1 MSSSNQRMKTLFG
14 DLGKPTL
21 RGIRKCPKCG
31 TYNGTRRLTCKNK
44 TCDVVYRD
52 SGEHKK
58 SSRPDAVRI
67 ITGSTDQLYSVRVR
81 DRGPDYRR
89 FVQLPLIDA
98 IGNSDIL
105 KQGPAHCYVE
115 TCVKSAQQQELNLN
129 PCHHIKAA
137 VNCLTEGQPLTLK
150 NSVLNALPISTEI
163 KQSIWLLATETAG
176 PLVQRVSKNTMVVKC
191 KTSTK
196 QPLGFLHFS
205 FFGMSRTRDAQD
217 QRFQCS
223 CKMFKQEGQK
233 RCVHFYACICAFASD
248 EKLAE
253 EFSHYI
259 MLDNTSS
266 PERHLVA
273 ILSDPEYQQSCEV
286 KVEVLP
292 ETASLIAATEVSPVI
307 EEVRTL
313 KKRKK
318 DDSLVQVSNALLT
331 LQDSVTAVN
340 KSKTSAK
347 RLIGS
352 QPTKKTGAV
361 PIDEST
367 ISISFEQWLA
377 SVTEQINETMHYQF
391 DGHPDHLVF
400 HAPETFLDCLQQRIA
415 IGGKKKR
422 LPNSTT
428 AFIRKDELPMGT
440 FLKYTWHITNI
451 IHLKQIF
458 DTPKMP
464 LEITRSFVE
473 NRDGTY
479 DLYKQPSMEVE
490 ELAENF
496 CKTQNT
502 PLIKPFELKTFLKV
516 GTMSSDQKEPTPFI
530 IEWIPNILP
539 KSKMGELRIKFEFG
553 HQRNGHL
560 EQPTVSTPQ
569 IIHIEQIQT

>member
-217 QRFQCS
+217 RRFQCS
-223 CKMFKQEGQK
+223 CKTFKQEGQK

-248 EKLAE
+248 EKLSE

-259 MLDNTSS
+259 TLDNTSS

-318 DDSLVQVSNALLT
+318 DDSLVQASNALLT

-352 QPTKKTGAV
+352 QSTKKTGSV

-377 SVTEQINETMHYQF
+377 SVTERINETMHYQF

-428 AFIRKDELPMGT
+428 AFIRKDALPMGT

-479 DLYKQPSMEVE
+479 DLYKQPSTEVE

-516 GTMSSDQKEPTPFI
+516 GKNVFS
-530 IEWIPNILP
+530 L
-539 KSKMGELRIKFEFG
+539 
-553 HQRNGHL
+553 
-560 EQPTVSTPQ
+560 
-569 IIHIEQIQT
+569 